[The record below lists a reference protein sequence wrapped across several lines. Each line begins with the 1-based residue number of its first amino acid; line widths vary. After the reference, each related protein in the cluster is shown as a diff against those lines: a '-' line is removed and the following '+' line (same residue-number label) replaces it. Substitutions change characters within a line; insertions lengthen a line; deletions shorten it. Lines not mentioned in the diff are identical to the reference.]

1 MLTVYVVLIGL
12 DVSYKKNPLRHA
24 SAFAFLCKQTSSFD
38 LLIKEFN
45 LFET

>member
-24 SAFAFLCKQTSSFD
+24 SAFAFLCTQTSFD